1 MYCCD
6 VSCFRC
12 FVYLLHSLHSVQS
25 FNVPCEL
32 FFLIICFF
40 LPQIFQQLWMFSCN
54 SASKTS
60 PNVIIIIIV
69 IVCHL
74 NEVFLKEK

>member
-1 MYCCD
+1 MRLKQSDEFHGCYILMYCCD

-25 FNVPCEL
+25 FKVPCEL

-40 LPQIFQQLWMFSCN
+40 LTSDFS
-54 SASKTS
+54 AT
-60 PNVIIIIIV
+60 VD
-69 IVCHL
+69 
-74 NEVFLKEK
+74 VFVQ